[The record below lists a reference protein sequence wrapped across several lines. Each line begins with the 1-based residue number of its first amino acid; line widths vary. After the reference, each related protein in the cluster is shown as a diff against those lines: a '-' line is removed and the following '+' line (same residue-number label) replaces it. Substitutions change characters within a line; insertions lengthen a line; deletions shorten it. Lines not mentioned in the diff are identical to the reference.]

1 MPVKLTVHLYTASC
15 QMAFIS
21 WREYSGKKGISYR
34 CHLRHSYLEGGVKK
48 ERARYLGCIAQTP
61 SNPER
66 ELFWM
71 QITDNLKKLA
81 LSLPE
86 REKIELAIA
95 QKVPKGKAC
104 YEKFTSSKSDEHY
117 TPPNI
122 LQAVYE
128 CLDELDLDPCSNSH
142 SEPNVRAK
150 KHFTIEDDGLA
161 QEWLGS
167 VFMNPPFSDIKRW
180 VPHLISEYSSGRV
193 TEAIALTKA
202 DTRTNWYKK
211 LREACQAICFVE
223 GYHKYGKAQTSATFG
238 TLLTYFGNNPER
250 FCEVFEP
257 FGICKNLSSL

>member
-95 QKVPKGKAC
+95 QKVPK
-104 YEKFTSSKSDEHY
+104 
-117 TPPNI
+117 
-122 LQAVYE
+122 
-128 CLDELDLDPCSNSH
+128 
-142 SEPNVRAK
+142 
-150 KHFTIEDDGLA
+150 
-161 QEWLGS
+161 
-167 VFMNPPFSDIKRW
+167 
-180 VPHLISEYSSGRV
+180 LISCTNQEKPLYS
-193 TEAIALTKA
+193 E
-202 DTRTNWYKK
+202 
-211 LREACQAICFVE
+211 
-223 GYHKYGKAQTSATFG
+223 
-238 TLLTYFGNNPER
+238 
-250 FCEVFEP
+250 
-257 FGICKNLSSL
+257 